1 MSLNYDLSK
10 IADHKKL
17 CFTKVKGGFKIHPL
31 TEALIFFTMFAD
43 MGKVTEKNAREFAT
57 RLRAY
62 ELANGPMLVYD
73 KSKKRKKGKQPEEP
87 QYICEGAVREHIG
100 LETNVFPMASRI
112 KFNKKL
118 GRTITDRAVRM
129 LEHEAEEEKN
139 RKNRQLTPIA
149 KETKADGK
157 EEGSA
162 GETKPDA

>member
-43 MGKVTEKNAREFAT
+43 MGKITAKNAREFAA

-62 ELANGPMLVYD
+62 ELANGPMLIYG
-73 KSKKRKKGKQPEEP
+73 KKKGKQPEEP
-87 QYICEGAVREHIG
+87 RYICEGDVREHIG

-112 KFNKKL
+112 KYTKKL
-118 GRTITDRAVRM
+118 GRMVMDKAERM
-129 LEHEAEEEKN
+129 LQYEADEEKN
-139 RKNRQLTPIA
+139 RLNRQLNP
-149 KETKADGK
+149 KQEKPDG
-157 EEGSA
+157 EEGSEGKDKSDA
-162 GETKPDA
+162 GAGQGAA